1 MQFDFDFQRYVDIR
15 RDRAPNREEGGY
27 GAYAYATDLRVL
39 RTLSHLRPARVAA
52 EATVRAFKAWSQS
65 DLLGQSVRVGPRQFP
80 ELHRMVCECAE
91 TLNIPVPTVYVYQN
105 FGAINAGTFGTETDS
120 FILINSATV
129 DRLSPDELRF
139 VIGHE
144 CGHIQNSHVTWMTAL
159 HFLTNVG
166 GLVVKGIAMP
176 ATLALRNWSRAA
188 EITCD
193 RAGLLCVGDLDTA
206 VSTMVRLAV
215 GSENL
220 AGEINLDE
228 YLDQIEDIRKGV
240 GRISE
245 FMMSHPYL
253 PKRVK
258 ALRLFAESDY
268 YQSRFGETGDSAARP
283 LHEIDRDVDEVVR
296 VI

>member
-1 MQFDFDFQRYVDIR
+1 MQFDFDFQRYVDVR
-15 RDRAPNREEGGY
+15 RDRAPNRDERGY

-39 RTLSHLRPARVAA
+39 RTLSYARPVRVAA

-80 ELHRMVCECAE
+80 ELHRMVSECAE
-91 TLNIPVPTVYVYQN
+91 ILNIPVPTVYVYQN
-105 FGAINAGTFGTETDS
+105 FGAINAATFGTETDS

-166 GLVVKGIAMP
+166 GMVVKGVAMP
-176 ATLALRNWSRAA
+176 ATIALRNWSRAA

-193 RAGLLCVGDLDTA
+193 RAGLLCVGDVDTA
-206 VSTMVRLAV
+206 VATMVRLAV

-228 YLDQIEDIRKGV
+228 YLEQLEGIRKGI
-240 GRISE
+240 GRVSE
-245 FMMSHPYL
+245 FFMTHPYL

-258 ALRLFAESDY
+258 ALRLFAESEY
-268 YQSRFGETGDSAARP
+268 YRSRFDGEGGRP
-283 LHEIDRDVDEVVR
+283 MHEIDRDVDAIVR
-296 VI
+296 VL